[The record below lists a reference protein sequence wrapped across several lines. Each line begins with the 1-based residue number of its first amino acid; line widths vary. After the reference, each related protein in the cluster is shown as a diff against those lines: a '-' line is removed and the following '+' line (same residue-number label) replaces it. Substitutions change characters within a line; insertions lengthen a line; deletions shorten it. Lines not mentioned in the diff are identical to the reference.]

1 MANST
6 SQSKCFFDLEQVKPY
21 PRYPYAFAQCDG
33 EDCYEY
39 ELEQKSRRVIL
50 LFVPDDGSNYFTQG
64 NRIITVHVPI
74 GSPNICGPT
83 RP

>member
-21 PRYPYAFAQCDG
+21 PRYPYAFAQCNG

-50 LFVPDDGSNYFTQG
+50 LFVPDDGSNYFTLPG
-64 NRIITVHVPI
+64 GI
-74 GSPNICGPT
+74 GPGSRLKIQSGT
-83 RP
+83 GLIRKI